1 MLRLVNSGLWF
12 GTVGAAAALLHLLVF
27 ELLHRHLL
35 PGLAPELSNALGFAV
50 AFFVSFTGHRLLSF
64 PDTRISLWQSVLRFS
79 GAAIAGFFT
88 NELVFSS
95 LLHFLG
101 MPARPALV
109 IALLVAA
116 GQTFLISRYWA
127 FRK

>member
-1 MLRLVNSGLWF
+1 MSSGWWF
-12 GTVGAAAALLHLLVF
+12 GAVGATAALVHLLVF

-35 PGLAPELSNALGFAV
+35 PGLAPEVSNALGFVV
-50 AFFVSFTGHRLLSF
+50 AFFVSFTGHRMLSF
-64 PDTRISLWQSVLRFS
+64 PDTRISLRQSVLRFS
-79 GAAIAGFFT
+79 GAASAGFLT

-95 LLHFLG
+95 LLHFFG

-109 IALLVAA
+109 IALSVAA